1 MKCEAS
7 PFIHFFPRKFFLHFC
22 WNYLHKKLFPPLF
35 FAYFISL
42 FFSFYLHAIRLSKLC
57 CLKSLKYVSRKW
69 KTRKKKENKLFHSYT
84 IFFRWKYLH
93 AIMLFKQVITFYV
106 ELSSM
111 RGEKHDVASSWR
123 IFMML
128 LCNESFVTVCC
139 LGILSSGRKLRGIE
153 SVCLL
158 RM

>member
-1 MKCEAS
+1 MKLLHL
-7 PFIHFFPRKFFLHFC
+7 FINFFFESFLHFC

-35 FAYFISL
+35 CLFYFT
-42 FFSFYLHAIRLSKLC
+42 FFFILPPCHPPIQAML
-57 CLKSLKYVSRKW
+57 LKKFEICKQEM
-69 KTRKKKENKLFHSYT
+69 KNKKKRRKINFYICTH
-84 IFFRWKYLH
+84 FFRWKYLH

-128 LCNESFVTVCC
+128 LCNESFIAVFF
-139 LGILSSGRKLRGIE
+139 LFGEIIQ
-153 SVCLL
+153 
-158 RM
+158 